1 MLESGHG
8 RTVWATTY
16 SPRESGSRAAQ
27 TETMSW
33 FPKELVMPAIT
44 IFATAQIT
52 IWYHPDTRIIHHQM
66 HQYTHGKDFR
76 DALMVGLE
84 AMKRYRAHKWL
95 SDDRKMPVMTPED
108 QQWGTEVWQPL
119 ILKAGWKYWAVVR
132 PKHTLA
138 AMRMEKLAEKYTM
151 LGVTVKLFDE
161 PDEAMRWLVSK

>member
-1 MLESGHG
+1 
-8 RTVWATTY
+8 
-16 SPRESGSRAAQ
+16 
-27 TETMSW
+27 MSW
-33 FPKELVMPAIT
+33 FQKELVMPAIT
-44 IFATAQIT
+44 IFDTAQIT

-84 AMKRYRAHKWL
+84 AMKRYRAHKWF

-161 PDEAMRWLVSK
+161 PDEAMRWLVSR